1 MELIFKSGI
10 TTSSVSKYFE
20 AEKSAVLWGGVTIL
34 LACGWIKTEEWMP
47 STEKE
52 ELFFADEILSTA
64 DLFAVKAN
72 KKTIENVI
80 KINVFR
86 IQFILQM

>member
-1 MELIFKSGI
+1 
-10 TTSSVSKYFE
+10 
-20 AEKSAVLWGGVTIL
+20 
-34 LACGWIKTEEWMP
+34 MP